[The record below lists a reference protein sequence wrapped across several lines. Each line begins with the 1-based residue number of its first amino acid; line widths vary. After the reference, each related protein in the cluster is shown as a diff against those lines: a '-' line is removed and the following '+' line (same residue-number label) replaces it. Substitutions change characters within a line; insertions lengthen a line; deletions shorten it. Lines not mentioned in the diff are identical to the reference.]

1 MPDSATVPSS
11 ESVLGSRNTS
21 GLGVERSLAV
31 QHGLVLSSVVAVKIV
46 IIPEFSRSSL
56 PGISPQLG
64 QAGTHRLAE
73 RNLIQVILRHG
84 IFGSDPGG
92 RLFRTVVFEPA
103 VGVGDFGAEVV
114 IHDFR
119 TLGIGIRQVFDFHR

>member
-1 MPDSATVPSS
+1 M
-11 ESVLGSRNTS
+11 
-21 GLGVERSLAV
+21 
-31 QHGLVLSSVVAVKIV
+31 
-46 IIPEFSRSSL
+46 
-56 PGISPQLG
+56 
-64 QAGTHRLAE
+64 
-73 RNLIQVILRHG
+73 IQVILRHG

-119 TLGIGIRQVFDFHR
+119 TLGLGIRQVFDFHR

>member
-1 MPDSATVPSS
+1 M
-11 ESVLGSRNTS
+11 
-21 GLGVERSLAV
+21 
-31 QHGLVLSSVVAVKIV
+31 
-46 IIPEFSRSSL
+46 
-56 PGISPQLG
+56 
-64 QAGTHRLAE
+64 
-73 RNLIQVILRHG
+73 IQVILRHG

-119 TLGIGIRQVFDFHR
+119 TLGIGISRCLIFIDDLQAVSAAAAQKTAKVILTCFNIF

>member
-1 MPDSATVPSS
+1 M
-11 ESVLGSRNTS
+11 
-21 GLGVERSLAV
+21 
-31 QHGLVLSSVVAVKIV
+31 
-46 IIPEFSRSSL
+46 
-56 PGISPQLG
+56 
-64 QAGTHRLAE
+64 
-73 RNLIQVILRHG
+73 IQVILRHG

-119 TLGIGIRQVFDFHR
+119 TLGIGIRQVFDFIDDLQAVSAAAAQKTAKVILTCFNIF

>member
-21 GLGVERSLAV
+21 GSA
-31 QHGLVLSSVVAVKIV
+31 SSEA
-46 IIPEFSRSSL
+46 
-56 PGISPQLG
+56 G